1 MKHWHKMLSK
11 TPQKQADFYIT
22 NEKND
27 LFDVIGNSGRGGIKR
42 IKTNKFSLKRREI
55 AKNEKS
61 TVNGKNFF

>member
-27 LFDVIGNSGRGGIKR
+27 LFDVIGNSGRGGY
-42 IKTNKFSLKRREI
+42 
-55 AKNEKS
+55 
-61 TVNGKNFF
+61 